1 MKRQILNFLFTLGFF
16 TMAAQSGSITGSVT
30 DSNSNELL
38 PGVNVIVKN
47 TTNGSN
53 TDFNG
58 NFSVDNV
65 SSGDVLV
72 FSYIGYET
80 FEFTVSN
87 SFNISVSLDPDIE
100 ALEEVVLLG
109 YVSQKAANIS
119 GAVST
124 VDGEAVEKLKPV
136 RVEDAL
142 QGQSGL
148 NVISSGTPGAKPT
161 VLIRGISSYS
171 GNDPLVIVD
180 GVNLTL
186 DDMNTLDPSNIE
198 SISVLKDASTTAL
211 YGVKGGN
218 GVIVITTKS
227 GKRNQ

>member
-1 MKRQILNFLFTLGFF
+1 M
-16 TMAAQSGSITGSVT
+16 
-30 DSNSNELL
+30 
-38 PGVNVIVKN
+38 
-47 TTNGSN
+47 
-53 TDFNG
+53 
-58 NFSVDNV
+58 
-65 SSGDVLV
+65 LV
-72 FSYIGYET
+72 FSYIGYKTAELK
-80 FEFTVSN
+80 VSS

-218 GVIVITTKS
+218 LSLIHI
-227 GKRNQ
+227 

>member
-1 MKRQILNFLFTLGFF
+1 MKRQILIFLLLLGFLSM
-16 TMAAQSGSITGSVT
+16 TAQSGTITGSVT
-30 DSNSNELL
+30 DSDNNDAL
-38 PGVNVIVKN
+38 PGVNVIIKN
-47 TTNGSN
+47 TTNGTN

-58 NFSVDNV
+58 NFSIDNV
-65 SSGDVLV
+65 KSGDVLV
-72 FSYIGYET
+72 FSYLGFKTYEY
-80 FEFTVSN
+80 TVTN
-87 SFNISVSLDPDIE
+87 SFNVSISLDADFE
-100 ALEEVVLLG
+100 ALEEVVVLG
-109 YVSQKAANIS
+109 YISQKASNIS
-119 GAVST
+119 GSVST
-124 VDGEAVEKLKPV
+124 VSKEEVEKLKPI

-198 SISVLKDASTTAL
+198 SFQAHMHRLPCRLKRQYQYHL
-211 YGVKGGN
+211 PVKH
-218 GVIVITTKS
+218 S
-227 GKRNQ
+227 P

>member
-1 MKRQILNFLFTLGFF
+1 MKSRIFSILFF
-16 TMAAQSGSITGSVT
+16 FGCITMAAQSGTITGSVT
-30 DSNSNELL
+30 DSSNNDLL
-38 PGVNVIVKN
+38 PGVNVLVKN
-47 TTNGSN
+47 TTNGTN

-58 NFSVDNV
+58 NFSLNNV
-65 SSGDVLV
+65 SNGDVLV
-72 FSYIGYET
+72 FSYM
-80 FEFTVSN
+80 
-87 SFNISVSLDPDIE
+87 
-100 ALEEVVLLG
+100 
-109 YVSQKAANIS
+109 SQKAANIS

-198 SISVLKDASTTAL
+198 SNISISTTKARSE
-211 YGVKGGN
+211 GFT
-218 GVIVITTKS
+218 I
-227 GKRNQ
+227 KRNDSKVAKAPKTMTNNGFLN